1 MEELSWEPL
10 SPQAAVRVSRVHRF
24 NTDTILLA
32 DFSMPK
38 KGERCAELGAG
49 CGVISLLWALR
60 SDPARVFAVELQEDA
75 AALCRESVERNGL
88 SGVMEVIRA
97 ERETLSQLAAP
108 VKLYPQELV
117 NVRVA
122 DRDAAMSDPA
132 VLAAARQAEEFLAG
146 QGRVLVRASG
156 TEPLVRTLAEAPT
169 DELCKQANAIVLKAL
184 EPHRA

>member
-60 SDPARVFAVELQEDA
+60 SDPARVFAVEIQEDA
-75 AALCRESVERNGL
+75 AALCRVRVAPNGL
-88 SGVMEVIRA
+88 SGVLEVLRA
-97 ERETLSQLAAP
+97 CLL
-108 VKLYPQELV
+108 
-117 NVRVA
+117 
-122 DRDAAMSDPA
+122 
-132 VLAAARQAEEFLAG
+132 
-146 QGRVLVRASG
+146 
-156 TEPLVRTLAEAPT
+156 
-169 DELCKQANAIVLKAL
+169 
-184 EPHRA
+184 

>member
-75 AALCRESVERNGL
+75 AALCREI
-88 SGVMEVIRA
+88 GVGAVIYCKTAA
-97 ERETLSQLAAP
+97 EKGWDITEQTSPSLFAQSAVDGFET
-108 VKLYPQELV
+108 VYENDDV
-117 NVRVA
+117 TIF
-122 DRDAAMSDPA
+122 
-132 VLAAARQAEEFLAG
+132 VLQ
-146 QGRVLVRASG
+146 
-156 TEPLVRTLAEAPT
+156 
-169 DELCKQANAIVLKAL
+169 
-184 EPHRA
+184 